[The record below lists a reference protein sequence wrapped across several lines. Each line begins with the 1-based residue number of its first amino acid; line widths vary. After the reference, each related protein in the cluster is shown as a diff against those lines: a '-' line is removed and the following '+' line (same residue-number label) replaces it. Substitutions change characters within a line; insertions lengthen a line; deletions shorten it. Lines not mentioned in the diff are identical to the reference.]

1 MQAAESAKRAK
12 SVFLANMSDEIRTP
26 MNGIIG
32 MTDLVLETDLSIEQ
46 REYLELVQKSAHSLL
61 SVINDILDFSK
72 VEAGKLE
79 LDAAAFSLRDHL
91 GDTLNTLAP
100 RAHQKGLELA
110 CHVAPQVPDRLL
122 GDPVRLGQILVNLV
136 GNALKFTERGEVV
149 VEVDGTIRNEEEVLL
164 HLAVADTGIG
174 VPVGK
179 REIIFDPFIQADGST
194 TRQLRCTG

>member
-26 MNGIIG
+26 MNAIIG

-79 LDAAAFSLRDHL
+79 LDAAAFSFGDHL
-91 GDTLNTLAP
+91 GETLKTLAP
-100 RAHQKGLELA
+100 PAHQKRPELA
-110 CHVAPQVPDRLL
+110 R
-122 GDPVRLGQILVNLV
+122 
-136 GNALKFTERGEVV
+136 
-149 VEVDGTIRNEEEVLL
+149 
-164 HLAVADTGIG
+164 HLAPD
-174 VPVGK
+174 VPAGM
-179 REIIFDPFIQADGST
+179 E
-194 TRQLRCTG
+194 